1 MKNDHLV
8 LQIVCFCFTLALLA
22 ISFFAFKDDVKADIV
37 LIIVGVLELIG
48 IIITLLQRRK

>member
-8 LQIVCFCFTLALLA
+8 LQIVCFCFTLVLLA

-37 LIIVGVLELIG
+37 LVIVGVPELIG
-48 IIITLLQRRK
+48 IVITLAQRRI